1 MYNISY
7 NLALEKFEFWTHNI
21 TEIVS
26 GKIIQKTILL
36 FMQTTITIKTR
47 VYQNN
52 LNSVLILSI
61 IKCI

>member
-7 NLALEKFEFWTHNI
+7 NSALEKFELWTHNI

-36 FMQTTITIKTR
+36 FVQTTTTIKTR

-52 LNSVLILSI
+52 INSVLILSI
-61 IKCI
+61 I